1 MTQHLTTDTL
11 IDYIHGELG
20 AAADAL
26 THAHLRECGLCRA
39 EFERE
44 TRLSE
49 MLVAAATQEALELP
63 GLVKARIWEAVRA
76 EAPSPYARL
85 LGFLRP
91 AIAVPAAAALVVAT
105 YFVSPLAHRGPTPPM
120 IDATYYL
127 EQHAAQQLQN
137 PLGERN
143 VTSAVLETSDSGAP
157 APMLGTATAAA
168 AALNAV
174 E

>member
-1 MTQHLTTDTL
+1 MTTHLKTESL

-20 AAADAL
+20 PAEDAL
-26 THAHLRECGLCRA
+26 THAHLQECGLCRA

-44 TRLSE
+44 ARLSE
-49 MLVAAATQEALELP
+49 LLVAAAAQETFELP
-63 GLVKARIWEAVRA
+63 GMVKARIWEAVRS
-76 EAPSPYARL
+76 ETPSPYARL
-85 LGFLRP
+85 LGFFRP

-105 YFVSPLAHRGPTPPM
+105 YFASPLAHRGPARPM

-143 VTSAVLETSDSGAP
+143 VTSAVLETSANGGQV
-157 APMLGTATAAA
+157 PMLGTATAAA

>member
-1 MTQHLTTDTL
+1 MTQHLTTETL
-11 IDYIHGELG
+11 IDYLRGELEP
-20 AAADAL
+20 AEDAL
-26 THAHLRECGLCRA
+26 AHTHLQECGVCRA
-39 EFERE
+39 EHERE

-49 MLVAAATQEALELP
+49 MLAAAAQREELDLP
-63 GLVKARIWEAVRA
+63 GMVRARIWEAVRA
-76 EAPSPYARL
+76 AQPSPYARM

-91 AIAVPAAAALVVAT
+91 AIAVPAAAVLVVAT
-105 YFVSPLAHRGPTPPM
+105 YFASPLGHRGPTPPM

-143 VTSAVLETSDSGAP
+143 VTSAVLETSDSAGP
-157 APMLGTATAAA
+157 APILGTATAAA